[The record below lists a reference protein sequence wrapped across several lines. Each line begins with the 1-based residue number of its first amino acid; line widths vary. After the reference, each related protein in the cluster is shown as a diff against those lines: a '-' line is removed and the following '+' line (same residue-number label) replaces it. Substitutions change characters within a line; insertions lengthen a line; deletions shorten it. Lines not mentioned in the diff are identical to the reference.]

1 MSGNAIDTGA
11 AQEALA
17 RFAATLAY
25 GSIPDRTR
33 LTVKRIVLDCV
44 GTALAATTLGD
55 GCREAIAVACGLGG
69 KPESSILGVGTKVSP
84 VQAAFANGA
93 LVHALN
99 YDPIGAEIGHVG
111 VVCLPAP
118 LALAEALGSISGQE
132 LIAAAVVAG
141 EVCARVT
148 AAISRTGRRPS
159 EKFLSGQLLT
169 HFGATAGAGRILG
182 LNADAMESALGLA
195 LMQMSGSRQIVLSGD
210 PPAKAIYGAFP
221 NQAGVMAAL
230 LAKEGL
236 GAKCDVFGPPAGL
249 YAAIYGGDCA
259 TSLLS
264 EGLGDHFLL
273 DDVEFKPWPTSNQV
287 HPFIHAAQQ
296 IEPRILPEAIASVEI
311 TCHSRLRPWCEP
323 VERRRRPDNAAAAAD
338 SIQFCVAAALL
349 HGDVTLTTFTAELL
363 KDADVLGLAQR
374 VMVHFDDTAKGTTV
388 SVTAK
393 DGTKISS
400 HVESAPGSRQNPIS
414 DEQLHRKFRDC
425 CRRSATPLREDQIG
439 RLIDMI
445 DRLDELDDVAALTA
459 LACGKNSGPT
469 ALQRNK

>member
-1 MSGNAIDTGA
+1 LSVKAIDTGA
-11 AQEALA
+11 QKAIA

-25 GSIPDRTR
+25 RNIPDRTR
-33 LTVKRIVLDCV
+33 HIVKRIILDCI
-44 GTALAATTLGD
+44 GTALAASTLGD
-55 GCREAIAVACGLGG
+55 GCREAIAVAGRLGG
-69 KPESSILGVGTKVSP
+69 KPESSILGIGTKVST

-118 LALAEALGSISGQE
+118 LALAEALGGVSGQE
-132 LIAAAVVAG
+132 LIAAAAVAG

-169 HFGATAGAGRILG
+169 HFGAAAGAGRILG
-182 LNADAMESALGLA
+182 LDAETMESALGLA

-249 YAAIYGGDCA
+249 YAAIYGGDCVA
-259 TSLLS
+259 SVLS
-264 EGLGDHFLL
+264 EGLGDRFLL

-287 HPFIHAAQQ
+287 HPFIHAALQ
-296 IEPRILPEAIASVEI
+296 IEPRIPPAEVASVEI
-311 TCHSRLRPWCEP
+311 ACHSLLRPWCEP
-323 VERRRRPDNAAAAAD
+323 ADKRRRPDNAAAAAD
-338 SIQFCVAAALL
+338 SIQFCVAAALI
-349 HGDVTLTTFTAELL
+349 HGEVTLTTFTAERL
-363 KDADVLGLAQR
+363 KDADVLDLAQR
-374 VMVHFDDTAKGTTV
+374 ITVHLDDTAKGATA
-388 SVTAK
+388 SVATK
-393 DGTKISS
+393 DGAKVSS
-400 HVESAPGSRQNPIS
+400 RVEAAPGSRQNPIS
-414 DEQLHRKFRDC
+414 DEHLQRKFRDC
-425 CRRSATPLREDQIG
+425 CLRSAIPLREGQIS
-439 RLIDMI
+439 RLIEMV
-445 DRLDELDDVAALTA
+445 DRLDELGDVASLVD
-459 LACGKNSGPT
+459 LACGDNPG
-469 ALQRNK
+469 

>member
-1 MSGNAIDTGA
+1 VNAIDPGA
-11 AQEALA
+11 QKAIAH
-17 RFAATLAY
+17 FAATLAY
-25 GSIPDRTR
+25 QNIPDRTR
-33 LTVKRIVLDCV
+33 HTVKRIILDCI

-55 GCREAIAVACGLGG
+55 GCREAIAVAHGLGG
-69 KPESSILGVGTKVSP
+69 KPESTILGVGTKVSP
-84 VQAAFANGA
+84 LQAAFANGA

-118 LALAEALGSISGQE
+118 LALAEALGGVPGTE
-132 LIAAAVVAG
+132 LIAAAAVAG

-169 HFGATAGAGRILG
+169 HFGAAAGAGRMLG
-182 LNADAMESALGLA
+182 LDADAMENALGLA

-230 LAKEGL
+230 LAKAGL

-249 YAAIYGGDCA
+249 YAAIYGGDCVA
-259 TSLLS
+259 SVLS
-264 EGLGDHFLL
+264 EELGVRFLL

-287 HPFIHAAQQ
+287 HPFIHAALQ
-296 IEPRILPEAIASVEI
+296 IEPRISPDRIASVEI

-323 VERRRRPDNAAAAAD
+323 ADNRQRPDNAAAAAD
-338 SIQFCVAAALL
+338 SIQFCVAAALG
-349 HGDVTLTTFTAELL
+349 HGEITLTTFTAERL
-363 KDADVLGLAQR
+363 KDADVLDLAQR
-374 VMVHFDDTAKGTTV
+374 ITMHLDDTAKGATV

-393 DGTKISS
+393 DGAKVSS
-400 HVESAPGSRQNPIS
+400 HVESAPGSREHPIS

-425 CRRSATPLREDQIG
+425 CRRSANPLREDQIG
-439 RLIDMI
+439 RLIDMV
-445 DRLDELDDVAALTA
+445 DRLDEWGNVGTLVG
-459 LACGKNSGPT
+459 LACGTDPG
-469 ALQRNK
+469 